1 MDKSEYFTNRAEYYR
16 RKLGGLRSNMQNLRA
31 VRKKMFR
38 DYLPFYKGLASTYK
52 VGSNKKAAD
61 EAVRMVDHAV
71 VLLDEILQGDRIT
84 SQDAEMLYGLVDA
97 LEEKRQYFIDQA
109 VNVQAVNTRLER
121 LTEEMGVS
129 VEDLGVTPELARQA
143 VRRDAGES
151 RAQGLSKLLRGQF
164 SRTRGVG
171 AQVLGGVGTALA
183 GPFTPLFRMG
193 LGAGRDIAGFAGSL
207 LKKAQESKQA
217 EFVKQFR
224 PVAAEISVED
234 LAREQQPAVS
244 AFRGAKEHK
253 LTVEEQVQSLHRF
266 FDKEAYRAKWTKDL
280 LGAMRDLTQG
290 RKAGGLSGVA
300 GLTDTFK
307 DLGLAIT
314 PFIGK
319 AGLYAGLAVG
329 VGVSI
334 KKFTELD
341 SAIGKFLSAQGKR
354 QKAADEL
361 GRVTDQKLDKIKEMG
376 IQEFAFAVGKSPRH
390 VAVDVASA
398 EQQQLLESWASR
410 PWYRK
415 SLDFWSGKKPP
426 KIQPFYQRVAEI
438 EKLTRPG
445 SQESQSTMPPFS
457 APTIPGLNDLD
468 ATIKQLIE
476 QLQKEKFDST
486 PTPAIGNPYDSADTL
501 LGPHADGNLTLGDW

>member
-224 PVAAEISVED
+224 PVAAEKWVGD
-234 LAREQQPAVS
+234 LEGRGPAVS
-244 AFRGAKEHK
+244 AFRGAKEHS
-253 LTVEEQVQSLHRF
+253 LTVDAQVHSLYRF
-266 FDKEAYRAKWTKDL
+266 FDKDAYRAKWTKDL
-280 LGAMRDLTQG
+280 LGVMR
-290 RKAGGLSGVA
+290 KEKKIGGLGD
-300 GLTDTFK
+300 GIE
-307 DLGLAIT
+307 GLAKKFT
-314 PFIGK
+314 TLGSALGPFIGK
-319 AGLYAGLAVG
+319 AGLYALLAAG
-329 VGVSI
+329 VGLSI
-334 KKFTELD
+334 KKFVELD
-341 SAIGKFLSAQGKR
+341 SAIGKFLSAQEKR